1 MSFDPNAIHGVGLG
15 LRRDF
20 FYEVLE
26 APSIDVD
33 FFEIAPEN
41 WLNLGGKMGCDLRC
55 LTERYPFVCHGL
67 SLDLGGIE
75 PLNEDYLYQL
85 KSFFQ
90 QHDVR
95 YYTEHLSYCGDSGQ
109 LYDLMPIPFTEEA
122 VHYVAGRIGR
132 AQDILERTI
141 GIENI
146 SFYAM
151 PSNEMTEQ
159 EFVNAVVSE
168 AKCGLLFDVN
178 NTYVNSINHQYDAVS
193 YMQGMPTD
201 AIMYLHMAGH
211 FDEAED
217 LKIDTH
223 GEDVKQEVWELLDQ
237 TYSVHGLKPTLLERD
252 FNIPPLPELMVEIE
266 QIRQAQQRYLAQ
278 FGMKKYG

>member
-33 FFEIAPEN
+33 FFEVAPEN
-41 WLNLGGKMGCDLRC
+41 WLNLGGKMGRDLQR

-67 SLDLGGIE
+67 SLDLGGIS

-85 KSFFQ
+85 KTFFQ
-90 QHDVR
+90 QHDIR

-122 VHYVAGRIGR
+122 VHYVADRIKR

-151 PSNEMTEQ
+151 PCNEMTEQ
-159 EFVNAVVSE
+159 DFVNAVVSE

-178 NTYVNSINHQYDAVS
+178 NTYVNSINHDYDAVDF
-193 YMQGMPTD
+193 MQSMPTD

-217 LKIDTH
+217 LKVDTH
-223 GEDVKQEVWELLDQ
+223 GEDVKQEVWDLLDQ

-252 FNIPPLPELMVEIE
+252 FNIPPLPDLMVEVE

-278 FGMKKYG
+278 FGAKKYG